1 MWELGIGLLLVGYFL
16 LMRFNPIRASLGDG
30 WRCMRRYPVLWR
42 TLAWLAFANAL
53 FLLAARLVAQTRG
66 EAQLVWLRPGWND
79 PAVWLHGAP
88 ESLWW
93 LPAAEI
99 RAGLRASILPALE
112 TVAGLFNNVV
122 TTFPVAVLAA
132 VGLLLNR
139 RRSLTQLFMVLH
151 RRFGFWAWLLVLAV
165 LVGALATI
173 GKAILY
179 FQPAWIP
186 VAWIAQWGPAVA
198 SLGALFEYVFGVG
211 VQAYLILHAYAWVRG
226 LSFDR
231 AALREVAIRRLGAA
245 AKWAGLVLLAQ
256 VLLIELPMVLSF
268 ARGWPAPPNAMEDW
282 LHAAR
287 LSLAVALLLFASMQA
302 WLTLHGETLGRAW
315 WAHWRMLRHHAWSIA
330 WFLII
335 AAMHCFALQF
345 LRAVVLQGLGED
357 TAPGV
362 LWTLVWPLFL
372 GVVGGWLL
380 AAWVC
385 LFKRCE

>member
-1 MWELGIGLLLVGYFL
+1 MRELALGLLLIGYFL

-30 WRCMRRYPVLWR
+30 WRCIRRYPVIWR
-42 TLAWLAFANAL
+42 TLALLAFANAA
-53 FLLAARLVAQTRG
+53 FLAAAQLNAHARG
-66 EAQLVWLRPGWND
+66 EAQLVWMRAGWND

-93 LPAAEI
+93 LPAAEV
-99 RAGLRASILPALE
+99 RTGLIASILPALE

-132 VGLLLNR
+132 VGLILNR
-139 RRSLTQLFMVLH
+139 RRSLAQLFTVLR
-151 RRFGFWAWLLVLAV
+151 RRFGIASWLLLLAI
-165 LVGALATI
+165 LVCAIATI

-179 FQPAWIP
+179 FRPAWVPIM
-186 VAWIAQWGPAVA
+186 WIAQWGPAVA
-198 SLGALFEYVFGVG
+198 ALAALFEYIFGVG

-226 LSFDR
+226 LSFER
-231 AALREVAIRRLGAA
+231 AAMREVAIRRLGAA

-256 VLLIELPMVLSF
+256 VLLIELPLVLSF
-268 ARGWPAPPNAMEDW
+268 ARGWPAPPDAMDGWLRNARM
-282 LHAAR
+282 
-287 LSLAVALLLFASMQA
+287 SLAIALLLFASMQA

-315 WAHWRMLRHHAWSIA
+315 SAHWRMLRDHAWSIA

-335 AAMHCFALQF
+335 AALHCFVLQF
-345 LRAVVLQGLGED
+345 LRIVVLQGLGEE

-362 LWTLVWPLFL
+362 LWTLIWPLLL
-372 GVVGGWLL
+372 GVVAGWLL